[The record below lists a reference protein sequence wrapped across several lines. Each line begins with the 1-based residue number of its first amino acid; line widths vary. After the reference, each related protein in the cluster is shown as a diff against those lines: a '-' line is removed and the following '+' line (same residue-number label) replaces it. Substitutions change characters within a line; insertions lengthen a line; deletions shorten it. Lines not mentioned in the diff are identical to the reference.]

1 MRRLSDPPASAGLVV
16 VGSGIVGAAT
26 AFFAARAGLDVV
38 VLERRGL
45 ICGFTTAVAAG
56 GFRLQLEHEEEL
68 GLVSRS
74 VDLFQ
79 RFAEETGQSLHG
91 PRIRRQGYLWLTRKQ
106 SRTAAQSDLVE
117 RQRGWGVDGVELLT
131 GDETRARFPW
141 VSEDVVGARFRA
153 GDGLIEPRR
162 IALGLLEGSGA
173 GVVLNCRV
181 TGFETSGGRLSA
193 VVTDRGTVSCER
205 AVIAAG
211 PLSGSVAE
219 LAGLRLPVEPLRRQ
233 RVVLWDA
240 PAVPQD
246 APMTI
251 DEDTTSHWRPV
262 GPAGAYLLY
271 PDPGEQPAPPV
282 DQVPPDPSLADRLLD
297 PRSPVS
303 LAHTAP
309 FWGDV
314 WDGGG
319 QWAVQAGQYTM
330 TPDQRPLLGESELP
344 GLWVNTG
351 YNGHGVMCG
360 PGGSELMVNALLGR
374 LDDNPFRLD
383 RVFVPATQAF

>member
-1 MRRLSDPPASAGLVV
+1 M
-16 VGSGIVGAAT
+16 
-26 AFFAARAGLDVV
+26 
-38 VLERRGL
+38 
-45 ICGFTTAVAAG
+45 
-56 GFRLQLEHEEEL
+56 
-68 GLVSRS
+68 
-74 VDLFQ
+74 
-79 RFAEETGQSLHG
+79 
-91 PRIRRQGYLWLTRKQ
+91 
-106 SRTAAQSDLVE
+106 
-117 RQRGWGVDGVELLT
+117 
-131 GDETRARFPW
+131 
-141 VSEDVVGARFRA
+141 
-153 GDGLIEPRR
+153 
-162 IALGLLEGSGA
+162 
-173 GVVLNCRV
+173 
-181 TGFETSGGRLSA
+181 
-193 VVTDRGTVSCER
+193 
-205 AVIAAG
+205 IAAG
-211 PLSGSVAE
+211 PLSGAVAE
-219 LAGLRLPVEPLRRQ
+219 LAGVRLPVEPLRRQ

-271 PDPGEQPAPPV
+271 PDPGEQPAPPL

-360 PGGSELMVNALLGR
+360 AGWQRADGRRPAGQAGRQPVPPRPGLRAGDSGVLRTGSRRAR
-374 LDDNPFRLD
+374 
-383 RVFVPATQAF
+383 

>member
-1 MRRLSDPPASAGLVV
+1 VRLLSEPPASADLVV

-38 VLERRGL
+38 VVEGRGL
-45 ICGFTTAVAAG
+45 VCGFTTAVAAG
-56 GFRLQLEHEEEL
+56 GYRLQLEHEEEL

-74 VDLFQ
+74 VELFQ
-79 RFAEETGQSLHG
+79 RFADETGQSLHG
-91 PRIRRQGYLWLTRKQ
+91 PRIRAQGYLWLTRDPA
-106 SRTAAQSDLVE
+106 RMDAQRELVE
-117 RQRGWGVDGVELLT
+117 RQQGWGVTGVELLT
-131 GDETRARFPW
+131 GDETRERFPW
-141 VSEDVVGARFRA
+141 VAEDIVQARFR
-153 GDGLIEPRR
+153 GDDGLIEPRR

-173 GVVLNCRV
+173 EVVLDCRV
-181 TGFETSGGRLSA
+181 TGFETAGGRLSC
-193 VVTDRGTVSCER
+193 VVTERGTVACER

-211 PLSGSVAE
+211 PLSGAVAE
-219 LAGLRLPVEPLRRQ
+219 LAGVRLPVEQLRRH

-262 GPAGAYLLY
+262 GPAGAFLLY
-271 PDPGEQPAPPV
+271 PDPEEPTAPPLE
-282 DQVPPDPSLADRLLD
+282 QVAPDPSLADRLLD
-297 PRSPVS
+297 PRSGIS

-309 FWGDV
+309 FWGEV
-314 WDGGG
+314 WAGGG

-330 TPDQRPLLGESELP
+330 TPDQRPLLGESEVP

-360 PGGSELMVNALLGR
+360 PGGSELMVEAMLGR
-374 LDDNPFRLD
+374 LRDNPFRLD
-383 RVFVPATQAF
+383 RVYVRATQAF